1 MTERPPL
8 PSEIAVVQQPLH
20 PVQAE
25 PVPEKPQRKRV
36 KIDPANDPG
45 GTLEQLLI
53 ANKEAH
59 DAASEAS
66 ERESDA
72 KGAIKAYLLDL
83 FQRPEDVPGAIDVAG
98 DPHGRYPGY
107 TMTLKGGKRFNSK
120 AFRELVGEEVY
131 EQFEVDIQPTWELR
145 EANPGQRRRKLCR
158 SPATY
163 PRTGT
168 RCSSGR
174 SGRPRSGTTSMTP

>member
-1 MTERPPL
+1 MTT
-8 PSEIAVVQQPLH
+8 A
-20 PVQAE
+20 PVTPE
-25 PVPEKPQRKRV
+25 PQPEKPQRKRV

-59 DAASEAS
+59 DAASEAG

-107 TMTLKGGKRFNSK
+107 TMTLKGGKRFDTK
-120 AFRELVGEEVY
+120 RFRSEVGDELY
-131 EQFEVDIQPTWELR
+131 EQFEVDITPSWELR
-145 EANPGQRRRKLCR
+145 ESNPGQRRRKLWLSR
-158 SPATY
+158 SPAMS

-174 SGRPRSGTTSMTP
+174 SSRLWSGTTSMTP